1 MKSLLH
7 AIAGTAAMLIIASFW
22 ISTLVSEVF
31 MSHTAVAEV
40 KHGILYTL
48 FLLVPL
54 MAVTGGSGFSLGK
67 MKKGI
72 SSWDQV
78 LDRKKMRMAII
89 VVNAF
94 LVMIP
99 VAFFLNGKAAS
110 GEFDAVFYA
119 VQALEL
125 LAGGVQLSL
134 MSLNFRDGLKLA
146 GKLRSQANE

>member
-22 ISTLVSEVF
+22 TSTLVSEVF
-31 MSHTAVAEV
+31 LSHAAVTEV

-67 MKKGI
+67 MKKGT
-72 SSWDQV
+72 SSWDLV
-78 LDRKKMRMAII
+78 LDRKKKRMAII

-99 VAFFLNGKAAS
+99 VAFFLNDKATS
-110 GEFDAVFYA
+110 GEFDAVFYS

-125 LAGGVQLSL
+125 LAGGVQLAL
-134 MSLNFRDGLKLA
+134 MGLNFRDGLKLA
-146 GKLRSQANE
+146 GKLRSQGNE

>member
-7 AIAGTAAMLIIASFW
+7 AIAGTTAMIIIASFW

-31 MSHTAVAEV
+31 LTHTAVTEV
-40 KHGILYTL
+40 KHGILYAL
-48 FLLVPL
+48 FLLLPL

-72 SSWDQV
+72 SSWDLI
-78 LDRKKMRMAII
+78 LDRKKKRMAII
-89 VVNAF
+89 VANAF

-99 VAFFLNGKAAS
+99 VAFFLNNKAAS
-110 GEFDAVFYA
+110 GEFDTVFYA
-119 VQALEL
+119 IQALEL
-125 LAGGVQLSL
+125 LAGGMQLAL

-146 GKLRSQANE
+146 GKLRPSANE

>member
-1 MKSLLH
+1 MKSLFH

-40 KHGILYTL
+40 KHGILFTL

-72 SSWDQV
+72 SSWDRV

-125 LAGGVQLSL
+125 LAGGVQLAL

>member
-7 AIAGTAAMLIIASFW
+7 AIAGTTAMIVIASFW

-31 MSHTAVAEV
+31 LTHTAVAEV
-40 KHGILYTL
+40 KHGILYAL

-72 SSWDQV
+72 SSWDRV

-99 VAFFLNGKAAS
+99 VAFLLNNKAAS
-110 GEFDAVFYA
+110 GEFDTVFYA
-119 VQALEL
+119 VQILEL
-125 LAGGVQLSL
+125 LAGGMQLAL

-146 GKLRSQANE
+146 GKLRPSTNE

>member
-7 AIAGTAAMLIIASFW
+7 AIAGTTAMIIIASFW

-31 MSHTAVAEV
+31 LTHTAVAEV
-40 KHGILYTL
+40 KHGILYSL
-48 FLLVPL
+48 FLLLPL

-72 SSWDQV
+72 SSWDLI
-78 LDRKKMRMAII
+78 LDRKKKRMAII
-89 VVNAF
+89 VANAF

-99 VAFFLNGKAAS
+99 VAFFLNNKAAS
-110 GEFDAVFYA
+110 GEFDTVFYA
-119 VQALEL
+119 IQALEL
-125 LAGGVQLSL
+125 LAGGMQLAL

-146 GKLRSQANE
+146 GKLRSSANE

>member
-7 AIAGTAAMLIIASFW
+7 AIAGTTAMIIIASFW

-31 MSHTAVAEV
+31 LTHTAVAEV
-40 KHGILYTL
+40 KHGILYAL

-54 MAVTGGSGFSLGK
+54 MAVTGGSGFSLAK

-72 SSWDQV
+72 SSWDLI
-78 LDRKKMRMAII
+78 LDRKKKRMAII
-89 VVNAF
+89 VANAF

-99 VAFFLNGKAAS
+99 VAFFLNNKAAS
-110 GEFDAVFYA
+110 GEFDTVFYA
-119 VQALEL
+119 IQVLEL
-125 LAGGVQLSL
+125 LAGGMQLAL

-146 GKLRSQANE
+146 GKLRPSANE

>member
-40 KHGILYTL
+40 KHGILFTL

-72 SSWDQV
+72 SSWDRV

-125 LAGGVQLSL
+125 LAGGVQLAL
-134 MSLNFRDGLKLA
+134 MRLNFRDGLKLA

>member
-22 ISTLVSEVF
+22 TSTLVSEVF
-31 MSHTAVAEV
+31 LSHTAVAEV

-48 FLLVPL
+48 FLLAPI

-72 SSWDQV
+72 SSWDLV
-78 LDRKKMRMAII
+78 LDRKKKRMAII
-89 VVNAF
+89 VVNAL

-99 VAFFLNGKAAS
+99 LAFFLNGKAAS

-125 LAGGVQLSL
+125 LAGGTQLTL

>member
-7 AIAGTAAMLIIASFW
+7 AIAGTTAMIIIASFW

-31 MSHTAVAEV
+31 LTHTAVAEV
-40 KHGILYTL
+40 KHGILYAL

-72 SSWDQV
+72 SSWNLI
-78 LDRKKMRMAII
+78 LDRKKKRMAII
-89 VVNAF
+89 VANAF

-99 VAFFLNGKAAS
+99 VAFFLNNKATS
-110 GEFDAVFYA
+110 GEFDTVFYA
-119 VQALEL
+119 VQLLEL
-125 LAGGVQLSL
+125 LAGGMQLAL

-146 GKLRSQANE
+146 GKLRPSANE

>member
-7 AIAGTAAMLIIASFW
+7 ALAGTAEMLIIASFW

-40 KHGILYTL
+40 KHGILFTL

-72 SSWDQV
+72 SSWDRV

-125 LAGGVQLSL
+125 LAGGVQLAL
-134 MSLNFRDGLKLA
+134 MRLNFRDGLKLA

>member
-72 SSWDQV
+72 SSWDRV

-125 LAGGVQLSL
+125 LAGGVQLAL
-134 MSLNFRDGLKLA
+134 MRLNFRDGLKLA

>member
-7 AIAGTAAMLIIASFW
+7 AIAGTTAMIVIASFW

-31 MSHTAVAEV
+31 LTHTAVAEV
-40 KHGILYTL
+40 KHGILYAL

-72 SSWDQV
+72 SSWNLI
-78 LDRKKMRMAII
+78 LDRKKKRMAII
-89 VVNAF
+89 VANAF

-99 VAFFLNGKAAS
+99 VAFLLNNKAAS
-110 GEFDAVFYA
+110 GEFDTVFYA
-119 VQALEL
+119 VQILEL
-125 LAGGVQLSL
+125 LAGGMQLAL

-146 GKLRSQANE
+146 GKLRPSTNE

>member
-7 AIAGTAAMLIIASFW
+7 AIAGTTAMIIIASFW

-31 MSHTAVAEV
+31 LTHTAVAEV
-40 KHGILYTL
+40 KHGILYSL
-48 FLLVPL
+48 FLLLPL

-72 SSWDQV
+72 SSWNLI
-78 LDRKKMRMAII
+78 LDRKKKRMAII
-89 VVNAF
+89 VANAF

-99 VAFFLNGKAAS
+99 VAFFLNNKAAS
-110 GEFDAVFYA
+110 GEFDTVFYA
-119 VQALEL
+119 IQALEL
-125 LAGGVQLSL
+125 LAGGMQLAL

-146 GKLRSQANE
+146 GKLRSSANE

>member
-1 MKSLLH
+1 
-7 AIAGTAAMLIIASFW
+7 
-22 ISTLVSEVF
+22 

-40 KHGILYTL
+40 KHGILYAL

-72 SSWDQV
+72 SSWDLV
-78 LDRKKMRMAII
+78 VDRKKKRMAII

-99 VAFFLNGKAAS
+99 VAFFLNDKATS
-110 GEFDAVFYA
+110 GEFDTVFYA
-119 VQALEL
+119 AQALEL
-125 LAGGVQLSL
+125 LAGGMQLAL
-134 MSLNFRDGLKLA
+134 MSLNFRDGLNLA

>member
-40 KHGILYTL
+40 KHGILFTL

-72 SSWDQV
+72 SSWDRV

-125 LAGGVQLSL
+125 FAGGVQLAL

>member
-7 AIAGTAAMLIIASFW
+7 AIAGTTAMIIIASFW

-31 MSHTAVAEV
+31 LTHTAVAEV
-40 KHGILYTL
+40 KHGILYAL

-72 SSWDQV
+72 SSWNLI
-78 LDRKKMRMAII
+78 LDRKKKRMAII
-89 VVNAF
+89 VANAF

-99 VAFFLNGKAAS
+99 VAFFLNNKAAS
-110 GEFDAVFYA
+110 GEFDTVFYA
-119 VQALEL
+119 IQVLEL
-125 LAGGVQLSL
+125 LAGGMQLAL

-146 GKLRSQANE
+146 GKLRPSANE